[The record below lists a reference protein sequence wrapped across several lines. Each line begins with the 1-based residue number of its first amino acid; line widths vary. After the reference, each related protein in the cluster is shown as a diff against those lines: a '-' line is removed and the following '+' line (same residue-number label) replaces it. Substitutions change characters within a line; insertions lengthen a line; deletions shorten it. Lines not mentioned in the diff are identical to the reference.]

1 MSLAITPTGIT
12 IDTLNDVIAN
22 LSAQYRAIYGQ
33 DIAIDQDTADGQ
45 RIGIEAKL
53 NLDIQTALLYLYT
66 SLDVDQA
73 KGEAL
78 NRAIKYAGIV
88 RRQATHSTWQL
99 TIIADR
105 ALTIPSGYTIKDE
118 SGQEWQTVTDYDL
131 VIGANS
137 VSFEAVNLG
146 AVVGLIG
153 SSFEQVT
160 VYLGITGISA
170 SVSAVV
176 GIEEETDEQLRIRR
190 RISIENPSLSTI
202 GSLTSKLLQVE
213 NVTDCKV
220 YENNT
225 DTFNADLS
233 LNAHS
238 LWCVVEGG
246 DNNDIAEVIAKQ
258 KTAGAGMKGAVTG
271 SYTETYTRLNGTP
284 YNITYDM
291 LFDRP
296 VDKPIYL
303 RLDAVRTTIE
313 AVDIALLKQQLTSFD
328 FYIGTSVKAF
338 EFYTLANG
346 VNWYPRN
353 IELSLN
359 GVTWVEGEL
368 ICPAGNKF
376 SLSSANITINEIIP

>member
-12 IDTLNDVIAN
+12 IDTLSELIER
-22 LSAQYRAIYGQ
+22 LSTEYRNIYGQ

-45 RIGIEAKL
+45 RIGVESKL
-53 NLDIQTALLYLYT
+53 ILDVQTALLYLYT

-88 RRQATHSTWQL
+88 RRQATNSTWDL
-99 TIIADR
+99 TVTADR

-118 SGQEWQTVTDYDL
+118 SGQEWQTVSDYTL
-131 VIGANS
+131 AIGANS

-153 SSFEQVT
+153 STFEQVT
-160 VYLGITGISA
+160 VYLGITGIAA

-176 GIEEETDEQLRIRR
+176 GIDEETDEELRKRR
-190 RISIENPSLSTI
+190 NISIENPSLCTI
-202 GSLTSKLLQVE
+202 GSLTAKLLQVE

-220 YENNT
+220 YENYT
-225 DTFNADLS
+225 DTYDAELTLD
-233 LNAHS
+233 AHS
-238 LWCVVEGG
+238 VWCVVEGG
-246 DNNDIAEVIAKQ
+246 DANDIAEVIAKQ
-258 KTAGAGMKGAVTG
+258 KTAGTGMKGSVIS

-284 YNITYDM
+284 YAITYDM
-291 LFDRP
+291 VFDRP
-296 VDKPIYL
+296 IDQPIYL
-303 RLDAVRTTIE
+303 RMDAVRTTIE
-313 AVDIALLKQQLTSFD
+313 AVDQVLLKQQLTSFD
-328 FYIGTSVKAF
+328 FNIGVNVKAF
-338 EFYTLANG
+338 EFYALAQG

-353 IELSLN
+353 IEISLD

-368 ICPAGNKF
+368 TCPAGHKF
-376 SLSSANITINEIIP
+376 SLTGLNITINEIIP